1 MKTLL
6 LIAMTLLSLQS
17 FALTQKEISNMIISM
32 ADFSEKEKLTEA
44 DMPELIRQ
52 LQNVIVL
59 EKYDDSHEGPFEL
72 TSSYPQN
79 KALYQKAIKS
89 FKQDDQ
95 KVLQSILKIVENIAK
110 NGNG

>member
-17 FALTQKEISNMIISM
+17 YAINDKEISNMINSM
-32 ADFSEKEKLTEA
+32 ADFSEKEKLMEK

-52 LQNVIVL
+52 LQNVITL
-59 EKYDDSHEGPFEL
+59 EKYDETHEGPFEL

-79 KALYQKAIKS
+79 KNLYQKAIKS
-89 FKQDDQ
+89 FKPHDQ
-95 KVLQSILKIVENIAK
+95 KTLQDILKVVESIAK

>member
-17 FALTQKEISNMIISM
+17 FAITEKEISNMIISM
-32 ADFSEKEKLTEA
+32 ADFSEKEKLTET

-52 LQNVIVL
+52 LQNVIIL
-59 EKYDDSHEGPFEL
+59 EKYDESHEGPFEL

-79 KALYQKAIKS
+79 KALYQKAIKY
-89 FKQDDQ
+89 FKPRDQ
-95 KVLQSILKIVENIAK
+95 KTLQDILKIVENIAK